1 MCLKRWRDLVIKKTM
16 SEGRR
21 IIIFYIMGIS
31 VNVDNVMK
39 IIVISVKFY

>member
-1 MCLKRWRDLVIKKTM
+1 MERFSHKKDKMKLIM